1 MMAIW
6 DQLSPALQ
14 NWALLVLLSL
24 PALVIGA
31 VVLRGFAPWPLVRA
45 MIWRFRWTNALF
57 VLLIA
62 ISVGIGIGLLA
73 QERGLRRGTAQAA
86 DKFDLIIAAPGS
98 ELTMMM
104 ASVYLQPTN
113 VPLLNGALFHEI
125 ITHDHV
131 DIAAPLAFGDSYQ
144 GAPVVGTTA
153 EFARYLSDDQIAGRI
168 FETSQEAIAGAHVS
182 LALGDQFVPAHGVGD
197 AAEDGV
203 HETAL
208 TVVGRMSVTG
218 TPWDNSILVPV

>member
-62 ISVGIGIGLLA
+62 ISMGIGIGLLA

-113 VPLLNGALFHEI
+113 VPLLGGPLFHEI

-168 FETSQEAIAGAHVS
+168 FETSQEAIAGAHVP
-182 LALGDQFVPAHGVGD
+182 LVLGDQFVPAHGVGD
-197 AAEDGV
+197 AA
-203 HETAL
+203 
-208 TVVGRMSVTG
+208 
-218 TPWDNSILVPV
+218 